1 MKKVTIILHIV
12 SLAAI
17 VVLFVMLLTQKECS
31 NNIEVPSNTQATTSS
46 EGIVYI
52 QLDSLINQ
60 YDMYN
65 DLKTEFEGKYAAIES
80 DLTKRGRAL
89 ENDFQS
95 FNEKMQKGLLTR
107 SQAEAQ
113 GSELQ
118 MREQEYAAYTQQ
130 KQMELA
136 EEESVMI
143 NRVMDAINTYVKE
156 FNKSR
161 NYSLILTTTAA
172 TNVVIDGSSTLDIT
186 SEIVAGLNQ
195 EYVKSRGK
203 K

>member
-1 MKKVTIILHIV
+1 MKKVNIILHIV

-31 NNIEVPSNTQATTSS
+31 NNIEVPSNTQTTTSS

>member
-1 MKKVTIILHIV
+1 MKKVNIILHIV

>member
-1 MKKVTIILHIV
+1 MKKVNIILHIV

-31 NNIEVPSNTQATTSS
+31 NNIEVPSNTQATTSA